1 MELKTQIQAEAGRQD
16 LVITRMFDLPVEL
29 VYKAYTEPEYLEQWM
44 GTRIE
49 RLENMPHG
57 SYRFVT
63 TDPRGNEHGFNGV
76 IHEVTANERITRT
89 FEMENTPFPVQ
100 LEFLTFT
107 PLTADTSRL
116 QIHIIFKSVGDRDR
130 LLQMPFAAGIN
141 MAHQRLEQIFHTTK

>member
-29 VYKAYTEPEYLEQWM
+29 VYIAYTEPEYLEQWM
-44 GTRIE
+44 GTRVV
-49 RLENMPHG
+49 RLDNIPHG

-63 TDPRGNEHGFNGV
+63 TDPRGNVHGFNGV
-76 IHEVTANERITRT
+76 IHEVIANERITRT